1 MSRIHSKY
9 RTMHN
14 IPCPGIEMLLFVW
27 LFGLLSVLVSDFWR
41 FIIIFKHHICPSE
54 ILNCLPK
61 IPVNRNVAFCVI
73 ILDFYLLWYLT
84 FGRFTTIFEQFI
96 RFSEVLNILHK
107 IHMNRNV
114 AFCVIILDLYLL
126 WPLVSDFYQIYH
138 DFWTV
143 HLILR
148 SFQLST

>member
-1 MSRIHSKY
+1 MQCLESIQ
-9 RTMHN
+9 N
-14 IPCPGIEMLLFVW
+14 IEPC
-27 LFGLLSVLVSDFWR
+27 
-41 FIIIFKHHICPSE
+41 IIFHARESKCYFLCDYLGFYLFWYLTFGDYHICPSE

-61 IPVNRNVAFCVI
+61 IPVNRNVVFCVI

-114 AFCVIILDLYLL
+114 AFCVIILDLYICSGL
-126 WPLVSDFYQIYH
+126 WYLTFIRFIMIFEQFI
-138 DFWTV
+138 
-143 HLILR
+143 
-148 SFQLST
+148 